1 MNKLLNRSMKMFVVY
16 AGLVLAV
23 SIPVY
28 YLAISILWKYEQ
40 DEHNI
45 VLTPEAGREDR
56 FLIIGAVTLLTVIFF
71 ALLLGGFILLNR
83 RISGRLWQPFYKSLA
98 KIKDFDLNQNSTID
112 FDKSDIAEF
121 AELNESLHKL
131 ITGNMAAFNQQKE
144 FADNASHEL
153 QTPLA
158 IIQSKLE
165 LLLQSQ
171 SLTTEQYNIIED
183 ALKALARASRI
194 KKNLLL
200 LTKIENSQFMEK
212 ESINIS
218 DLLTTMIPQLATIS
232 AGKQIEL
239 KTHLQPGIEIAGNPI
254 LVEILLNNLII
265 NAIRHSAA
273 GSVVSI
279 DLSTNSLII
288 SNPGMQALQSAQLF
302 KRFATASSQ
311 QPGTGLGLALVKQI
325 CNRYNWNIRYAFT
338 DKQHIF
344 SLYFHSDFL
353 PN

>member
-1 MNKLLNRSMKMFVVY
+1 MKIFMLY

-28 YLAISILWKYEQ
+28 YLAINMLWKYEL
-40 DEHNI
+40 DEHHI
-45 VLTPEAGREDR
+45 ILTPEDDREDR
-56 FLIIGAVTLLTVIFF
+56 FIIIGAVMLLTVLFF
-71 ALLLGGFILLNR
+71 ALLLVGFVLLNR

-98 KIKDFDLNQNSTID
+98 KIKDFDLTQNNTID
-112 FDKSDIAEF
+112 FEKSDIAEF

-131 ITGNMAAFNQQKE
+131 IAGNMAAFNQQKE

-165 LLLQSQ
+165 LLLQNQ

-218 DLLTTMIPQLATIS
+218 DLLTTMIPQFATIS
-232 AGKQIEL
+232 AGKQIDL
-239 KTHLQPGIEIAGNPI
+239 KTDIQPGIEIAGNPI
-254 LVEILLNNLII
+254 LVEILFNNLII

-273 GSVVSI
+273 DNVVFI
-279 DLSTNSLII
+279 DLSTNSLVI
-288 SNPGMQALQSAQLF
+288 SNPGMQPLQSAQLF
-302 KRFATASSQ
+302 KRFATASSK

-338 DKQHIF
+338 DNQHVF
-344 SLYFHSDFL
+344 SLHFDSDFL